1 MGFNFDIFP
10 PDRMVTVVARGEIT
24 MLDLANLTKDLIDA
38 GVLAYRKIIDITSAT
53 STIGENELAVIAER
67 LRNAPVPRQRGPLAI
82 VADHERGE
90 LARLFMSMTS
100 EERPVQVFRSIH
112 EARKWLLATSRVE
125 L

>member
-1 MGFNFDIFP
+1 MGFQFDIFP
-10 PDRMVTVVARGEIT
+10 PDRIVTVVARGEIT
-24 MLDLANLTKDLIDA
+24 MFDLAKLTKDLIDA
-38 GVLAYRKIIDITSAT
+38 GVLTYRKIVDITSAT
-53 STIGENELAVIAER
+53 SAIGENELGMIAER